1 MDYATAQLF
10 GLGLTVTVAVSQEYL
25 RYVLE
30 QLGGLGRITSRRMFG
45 GAGIYCGELF
55 FALIFEDQL
64 YFKVGDANRAEYE
77 ERGMQRFKPYADRPE
92 LSMTYYTVPVDVLE
106 DSEQLREWGKRSV
119 GAALSSARAKSAAS
133 ARKAKPKNPP

>member
-10 GLGLTVTVAVSQEYL
+10 WRGITVAVSQEYL

-55 FALIFEDQL
+55 FALVFEDQL

-77 ERGMQRFKPYADRPE
+77 ERGMQRFKPRPK

-119 GAALSSARAKSAAS
+119 GAALSSA
-133 ARKAKPKNPP
+133 KAKTKNKPRKMR